1 MYWKCSYG
9 YEKDNIS
16 QIKISYLVSFFQLF
30 TTADHLPSSYP
41 VPSTIMLSHQ
51 PCACPNS
58 GNNLKQYTVVCL
70 KRRQTVIVFQPFW
83 WSVKVLQSC
92 PVPHHIQIQITV
104 NVKKEVTKQSQK
116 ERDRCSIGLE
126 LLLASSV
133 GIFDRIDGI
142 MSAVRSDLGP
152 PSSTIKKT
160 SDWQQLNSWASQW
173 SKTYCS

>member
-16 QIKISYLVSFFQLF
+16 QIKISYLVFFFQLF
-30 TTADHLPSSYP
+30 ATVDHLPSSYP
-41 VPSTIMLSHQ
+41 IPSIIMLSHQ

-70 KRRQTVIVFQPFW
+70 KRRQTVIVFQAFW
-83 WSVKVLQSC
+83 WPVKVLQSS
-92 PVPHHIQIQITV
+92 PVPHHFQIQITV

-126 LLLASSV
+126 LLFSRWCWQFWQNWWNYECNTVST
-133 GIFDRIDGI
+133 
-142 MSAVRSDLGP
+142 VRSR
-152 PSSTIKKT
+152 STIQYHLENIWLAT
-160 SDWQQLNSWASQW
+160 
-173 SKTYCS
+173 T